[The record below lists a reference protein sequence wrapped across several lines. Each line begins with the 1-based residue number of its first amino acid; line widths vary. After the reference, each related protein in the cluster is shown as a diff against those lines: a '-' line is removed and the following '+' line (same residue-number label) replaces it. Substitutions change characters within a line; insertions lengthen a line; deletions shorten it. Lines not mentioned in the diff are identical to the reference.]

1 MLEHDDDILC
11 LAVDATGQYCV
22 TGQVGAQPWLCVW
35 DTTTMECLA
44 RYQAPLTIG
53 IKSVAFSPDSELVVA
68 SGLDQD
74 HSLAI
79 YKWRS
84 SKDGKLAGPI
94 ATGKGPRADI
104 WSLGFSSD
112 GIQIVATCTR
122 EVYFYTYDNGT
133 IKGEAGSGWAK
144 PPGAI
149 LCQAFVESVL
159 FTGTHDGQII

>member
-1 MLEHDDDILC
+1 M
-11 LAVDATGQYCV
+11 
-22 TGQVGAQPWLCVW
+22 
-35 DTTTMECLA
+35 
-44 RYQAPLTIG
+44 TIG

-84 SKDGKLAGPI
+84 STDGKLAGPI

-112 GIQIVATCTR
+112 GNQIVATCTR
-122 EVYFYTYDNGT
+122 EVNFYSYDNGT